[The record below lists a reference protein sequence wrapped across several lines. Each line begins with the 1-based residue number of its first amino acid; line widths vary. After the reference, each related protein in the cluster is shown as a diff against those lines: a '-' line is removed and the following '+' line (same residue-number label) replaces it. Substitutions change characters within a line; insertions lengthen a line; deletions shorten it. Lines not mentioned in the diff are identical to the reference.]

1 MAADEC
7 GNIYV
12 ADTGIGTTGE
22 ILRFSPDGKTHTV
35 LVKRPGETLH
45 NLMWGR
51 GKGWSESK
59 LYIVSLEKGLFEADP
74 GVRGKKYW

>member
-1 MAADEC
+1 
-7 GNIYV
+7 
-12 ADTGIGTTGE
+12 
-22 ILRFSPDGKTHTV
+22 
-35 LVKRPGETLH
+35 
-45 NLMWGR
+45 MWGR